1 MEAWLS
7 RHGCCCGRCR
17 QEASERQCDRCT
29 YVAQCGPNECNTRRS
44 VQINETLA
52 NLSSNA
58 AVARWDC
65 ALLGPALRASAC
77 KTLASSDIYIRGRR
91 AGELIPSR
99 RHIVRREERLGM
111 PGGFVEGTTR
121 RVVVLVE
128 PLGGRPRVL
137 RVVVVDRRRRPAAP
151 RRPRGGPRR
160 ARFVTGSHVDEGR
173 AGRGPPARRPRDGGA
188 TAQRRDR
195 VLVAEERRRRRPAAP
210 ARTNIEWHEL
220 ESWPSAFNDPT
231 AL

>member
-1 MEAWLS
+1 MEAGLG
-7 RHGCCCGRCR
+7 RHCCGGGCCGY
-17 QEASERQCDRCT
+17 EASERQCDRCT

-99 RHIVRREERLGM
+99 RHIVRREERLGV

-121 RVVVLVE
+121 RVVVIVQTLR
-128 PLGGRPRVL
+128 GASRVL

-151 RRPRGGPRR
+151 RRPGRGPRR
-160 ARFVTGSHVDEGR
+160 ARLVNRSHVDEGR
-173 AGRGPPARRPRDGGA
+173 AGRGPPPRRPRDGGA
-188 TAQRRDR
+188 SAQRRDR
-195 VLVAEERRRRRPAAP
+195 VLVAEQRRRRPVCLLRRMFGAVG
-210 ARTNIEWHEL
+210 
-220 ESWPSAFNDPT
+220 
-231 AL
+231 